1 MQPNNALHLT
11 PPPPVPQHH
20 REAVQ
25 AVSQVS
31 LAVRPLGGSL
41 VLRGRKMVSYR
52 LEETAVITASLSDIT
67 HLSVAE
73 RIQLAEDIWDTV
85 LADPEQVSLPEAQT
99 QELDQRLIS
108 YRQSPQAGESWQ
120 EVQKR
125 VRGQR

>member
-1 MQPNNALHLT
+1 
-11 PPPPVPQHH
+11 
-20 REAVQ
+20 
-25 AVSQVS
+25 
-31 LAVRPLGGSL
+31 
-41 VLRGRKMVSYR
+41 
-52 LEETAVITASLSDIT
+52 VITASLSDIT

-85 LADPEQVSLPEAQT
+85 LADPEQVSLSEAQT

-108 YRQSPQAGESWQ
+108 YRQNPQAGESWQ